1 MAISSGE
8 DEAEGARPEADRVPR
23 LQLRRAVEL
32 GAVEQRAV
40 GGAEVAQVE
49 RAVAALELGVPA
61 RDLVVA
67 RELDLGVVEGRG

>member
-23 LQLRRAVEL
+23 LQLRRALEL
-32 GAVEQRAV
+32 DAVEEGAV
-40 GGAEVAQVE
+40 GGAEVAQEE
-49 RAVAALELGVPA
+49 RAVAALDLRVAA

-67 RELDLGVVEGRG
+67 RELDLGGGGG